1 MDKELKPYQELT
13 VEFKS
18 QMKVLNVSLSW
29 SGSVVIV
36 LGLYKHFLI

>member
-18 QMKVLNVSLSW
+18 QMKVLTVSLSW
-29 SGSVVIV
+29 SGSVVVV